1 MVEQLLQAIREE
13 GAVMRGAL
21 AAEIRAEEKSGP
33 EDLVTN
39 YDTLVQRHL
48 EEKLHALLP
57 HAGFLGEEGL
67 REPTG
72 DGSVFIIDPIDG
84 TMNFSRGYQRSSIS
98 VALARDGQTVLGAV
112 YDPYLNELFWAERGK
127 GAFCN
132 GRPIRVSDRPLERG
146 IVMFGTAP
154 YYREIADQTF
164 ALGRALFDRS
174 LDVRRSGSAA
184 IDLCSVAAGRAEV
197 FYEFRLS
204 PWDYAAAGLILE
216 EAGGVIRTI
225 EGGPVSLTEKSSVL
239 AANAAAWTAARQ
251 ITQEVCHIDP

>member
-1 MVEQLLQAIREE
+1 MLEELLQAIREE
-13 GAVMRGAL
+13 GAVMRSAL
-21 AAEIRAEEKSGP
+21 AAEILAEEKSGP

-39 YDTLVQRHL
+39 YVKLVQRHL

-57 HAGFLGEEGL
+57 QAGFLGEEGL
-67 REPTG
+67 RAPSG

-98 VALARDGQTVLGAV
+98 VALARDGQVILGAV
-112 YDPYLNELFWAERGK
+112 FDPYLDELFWAERGK

-146 IVMFGTAP
+146 LVMFGTAP
-154 YYREIADQTF
+154 YYREIGDKTF
-164 ALGRALFDRS
+164 ALARALFDRS

-197 FYEFRLS
+197 FYEMLLS
-204 PWDYAAAGLILE
+204 PWDFAAASLILE
-216 EAGGVIRTI
+216 EAGGIIRTLVG
-225 EGGPVSLTEKSSVL
+225 EPVSLTEKSSVL
-239 AANAAAWTAARQ
+239 ASNRAAWTAACQ
-251 ITQEVCHIDP
+251 ITQEVLH

>member
-1 MVEQLLQAIREE
+1 MLEELLRAIREE

-57 HAGFLGEEGL
+57 QAGFLGEEGL
-67 REPTG
+67 RAPTG

-98 VALARDGQTVLGAV
+98 VALARDGQAVLGAV
-112 YDPYLNELFWAERGK
+112 YDPYLNELFWAERGR

-154 YYREIADQTF
+154 YYREIAAKTF

-204 PWDYAAAGLILE
+204 PWDYAAASLILE

-225 EGGPVSLTEKSSVL
+225 EGGPVSLTERSSVL
-239 AANAAAWTAARQ
+239 AANGASWEAARQ

>member
-239 AANAAAWTAARQ
+239 ASNAAAWTAARQ

>member
-1 MVEQLLQAIREE
+1 MLEELLRAIREE
-13 GAVMRGAL
+13 GAVMRSAL

-33 EDLVTN
+33 EDLVAN

-67 REPTG
+67 REATE
-72 DGSVFIIDPIDG
+72 DGTVFIIDPIDG

-98 VALARDGQTVLGAV
+98 VALARDGQVVFGAV
-112 YDPYLNELFWAERGK
+112 YDPYLDELFWAERGK
-127 GAFCN
+127 GAFCS

-154 YYREIADQTF
+154 YYREIAGKTF

-225 EGGPVSLTEKSSVL
+225 EGGPVSLTERSSVL
-239 AANAAAWTAARQ
+239 AANGAAWEAARK

>member
-1 MVEQLLQAIREE
+1 MLEELLRAIREE

-57 HAGFLGEEGL
+57 QAGFLGEEGL
-67 REPTG
+67 RAPTG

-98 VALARDGQTVLGAV
+98 VALARDGQAVLGAV
-112 YDPYLNELFWAERGK
+112 YDPYLNELFWAERGR

-154 YYREIADQTF
+154 YYREIAAKTF

-184 IDLCSVAAGRAEV
+184 IDLCSVAAGRVEV
-197 FYEFRLS
+197 
-204 PWDYAAAGLILE
+204 
-216 EAGGVIRTI
+216 
-225 EGGPVSLTEKSSVL
+225 
-239 AANAAAWTAARQ
+239 
-251 ITQEVCHIDP
+251 